1 MQKGHRG
8 AKTGHRQERPH
19 GTLPQMIEICHTRMK
34 QLHTCT
40 ADPSCVDNSQGRSR
54 LVHDA
59 PPSHGCQRELSRGF
73 DASRS
78 LGAPPRAWGTHA
90 TLRVP
95 YGGHGATG
103 AERAGGSMEGRTHG
117 EGVGLAGC
125 PSGPT
130 PQGGMAPGGG
140 RDGRRVGWRR
150 GAPSRRRAPPERH
163 TAAPAPRRAP
173 PRRRRRAAGSG
184 GALPRVVGA
193 AHHRGADTA
202 EHGLG
207 AARALPQA
215 ARALLRAPPARRS

>member
-1 MQKGHRG
+1 MHKGHRRQ
-8 AKTGHRQERPH
+8 KTGHCILHVLKHPH
-19 GTLPQMIEICHTRMK
+19 GTVPQMTEICHTRMK

-103 AERAGGSMEGRTHG
+103 PERAGGSMEGRTHG

-130 PQGGMAPGGG
+130 PQGGMAPRG
-140 RDGRRVGWRR
+140 R
-150 GAPSRRRAPPERH
+150 ARRAPRGMTPCWFWARC
-163 TAAPAPRRAP
+163 RCCF
-173 PRRRRRAAGSG
+173 RRRR
-184 GALPRVVGA
+184 L
-193 AHHRGADTA
+193 
-202 EHGLG
+202 
-207 AARALPQA
+207 
-215 ARALLRAPPARRS
+215 LLRQSSRPANERRS

>member
-1 MQKGHRG
+1 MGEKRDKVSSDRRFETPG
-8 AKTGHRQERPH
+8 AHTGPRSDATVGCVAHAA
-19 GTLPQMIEICHTRMK
+19 TLITIHTRHDTIHSRLICHTRMK

-103 AERAGGSMEGRTHG
+103 PERAGGSMEGSMAQ
-117 EGVGLAGC
+117 GVRWR
-125 PSGPT
+125 GPQRAN
-130 PQGGMAPGGG
+130 PPGG
-140 RDGRRVGWRR
+140 
-150 GAPSRRRAPPERH
+150 
-163 TAAPAPRRAP
+163 
-173 PRRRRRAAGSG
+173 
-184 GALPRVVGA
+184 
-193 AHHRGADTA
+193 
-202 EHGLG
+202 
-207 AARALPQA
+207 
-215 ARALLRAPPARRS
+215 